1 MTRSKTEWRT
11 PDLGAKLA
19 EIRQSRKLTLKNL
32 AELTGIPASTLSK
45 VQNQQ
50 RTLSFENLVKL
61 ARGLRM
67 ELSDMFSEQAVD
79 IKTGRRSITRRG
91 DGAKEATD
99 HFAFELLCN
108 DLRNKRMNPAIME
121 ISATTLKQAGG
132 LNRHA
137 GEEFIY
143 VISGSI
149 ELHSEDYASVTL
161 QEGDSV
167 YIDSTSGHAYVN
179 AGKKPACILA
189 VTTHLLEDASHLDIH
204 TS

>member
-19 EIRQSRKLTLKNL
+19 EIRQTRKLTLKDL
-32 AELTGIPASTLSK
+32 EELTGIPASTLSK

-61 ARGLRM
+61 ARGLRI

-91 DGAKEATD
+91 EGAKEATT
-99 HFAFELLCN
+99 HFAFELLCQ

-121 ISATTLKQAGG
+121 ISAPTLKEAGG

-143 VISGSI
+143 VISGTI

-161 QEGDSV
+161 KQGDSV

-179 AGKKPACILA
+179 AGDKPARILA
-189 VTTHLLEDASHLDIH
+189 VTTHLLDDESHLDIH